1 MRGSGGPDAAGRRHV
16 RAEGVAGAGA
26 AAGTAGCGV
35 GAAERS
41 AQDIGMLL
49 GEARAHGI
57 TALDAIRD
65 ALTEKPSLP
74 PLPALA

>member
-1 MRGSGGPDAAGRRHV
+1 MSALEASRARERRLEQRV
-16 RAEGVAGAGA
+16 
-26 AAGTAGCGV
+26 
-35 GAAERS
+35 AERS

>member
-1 MRGSGGPDAAGRRHV
+1 MSALKASRARERRPEQRV
-16 RAEGVAGAGA
+16 
-26 AAGTAGCGV
+26 
-35 GAAERS
+35 AERS